1 MKVMLLICLVIGA
14 LFLLFLYI
22 SIQKS
27 RRLTIQIEQA
37 LEEDNRSRVLALE
50 ADLQDWLQTLQLPAL
65 ADQTK
70 LAAAA
75 RQLRKVLVERL
86 MNGPRYD

>member
-1 MKVMLLICLVIGA
+1 MMVTFLVCLAIGA

-22 SIQKS
+22 FIQKS
-27 RRLTIQIEQA
+27 RRLTVLIEQA
-37 LEEDNRSRVLALE
+37 LEEDNHSRVIALE
-50 ADLQDWLQTLQLPAL
+50 EGLQDWLRMLQLPAL

-75 RQLRKVLVERL
+75 HQLRKVLVERL
-86 MNGPRYD
+86 MNGPQR